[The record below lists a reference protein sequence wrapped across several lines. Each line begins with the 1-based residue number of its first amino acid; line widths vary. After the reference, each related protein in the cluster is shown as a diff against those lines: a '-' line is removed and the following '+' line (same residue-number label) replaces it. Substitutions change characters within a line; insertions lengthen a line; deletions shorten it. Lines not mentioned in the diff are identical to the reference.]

1 MVAFRVGALVLAWV
15 LATILVLCTVLMFVP
30 GPTGELWLLGTVAA
44 EQALVITVVAVVLAV
59 LLRRRVMFVVIGA
72 VVAAVSLIPTVAS
85 ASAAPGVDWREYLAG
100 TSLTAPKGPDATEA
114 FATVEGAE
122 LRADLWFPLGDGRD
136 RPAVVWVHGG
146 GLEDAGRRG
155 ETPEWNLLLART
167 GAVVVDIDYRLT
179 PAGRWRD
186 QAADVGCA
194 VGWVGANAARLGVNP
209 NRIAL
214 VGASAGGHLA
224 LLSAY
229 APDDLP
235 PSCNVAPVRPSAVVA
250 FEAAT
255 DMAPLH
261 GLDSWRYPDLGGLT
275 EDLER
280 LVGGTP
286 ATNPDAYAKASPR
299 THVRPDVPPTLIIH
313 GANDQIVPVAQART
327 LVAMLRDTGAR
338 HRYVEL
344 PYANHWFDLMWGSP
358 NTQHA
363 RAALVDFLDL

>member
-1 MVAFRVGALVLAWV
+1 M
-15 LATILVLCTVLMFVP
+15 C
-30 GPTGELWLLGTVAA
+30 
-44 EQALVITVVAVVLAV
+44 
-59 LLRRRVMFVVIGA
+59 
-72 VVAAVSLIPTVAS
+72 
-85 ASAAPGVDWREYLAG
+85 
-100 TSLTAPKGPDATEA
+100 
-114 FATVEGAE
+114 
-122 LRADLWFPLGDGRD
+122 
-136 RPAVVWVHGG
+136 G
-146 GLEDAGRRG
+146 GLGRCERG
-155 ETPEWNLLLART
+155 
-167 GAVVVDIDYRLT
+167 
-179 PAGRWRD
+179 PAGCQPKPD
-186 QAADVGCA
+186 CTSG
-194 VGWVGANAARLGVNP
+194 GP
-209 NRIAL
+209 
-214 VGASAGGHLA
+214 AGGHLA

-261 GLDSWRYPDLGGLT
+261 GLDSWRYPDLGGFT

-313 GANDQIVPVAQART
+313 GANDPIVPVAQART
-327 LVAMLRDTGAR
+327 LVAVLRDTGAR

-344 PYANHWFDLMWGSP
+344 SYANHWFDLMWDSP

-363 RAALVDFLDL
+363 RAALVDFLHL

>member
-1 MVAFRVGALVLAWV
+1 MAAFRVGALVLAWV

-30 GPTGELWLLGTVAA
+30 GPTGALWLLGTVAA
-44 EQALVITVVAVVLAV
+44 EQALVITVGAVVLAM
-59 LLRRRVMFVVIGA
+59 LLRRRVMFVVMGV
-72 VVAAVSLIPTVAS
+72 VVAVASLIPTVTS
-85 ASAAPGVDWREYLAG
+85 ASAVYGVEWREYLAG
-100 TSLTAPKGPDATEA
+100 TSLTASEGPDLTEA
-114 FATVEGAE
+114 FAIVDGVE
-122 LRADLWFPLGDGRD
+122 LRADLWFPSGDGHE

-146 GLEDAGRRG
+146 GLGDGGRRG
-155 ETPEWNLLLART
+155 ETPECNLLLARR

-214 VGASAGGHLA
+214 VGASSGGHLA
-224 LLSAY
+224 LLTAY
-229 APDDLP
+229 APGDLP

-261 GLDSWRYPDLGGLT
+261 GLDSWRYPDLGGFT

-286 ATNPDAYAKASPR
+286 ATNPDAYAKASPL
-299 THVRPDVPPTLIIH
+299 THVRANVPPTLIVH
-313 GANDQIVPVAQART
+313 GTHDQIVPVTQGRT
-327 LVAMLRDTGAR
+327 LVAVLRDTGAR
-338 HRYVEL
+338 HRDVEL
-344 PYANHWFDLMWGSP
+344 PYASHWFDLIWGSP

-363 RAALVDFLDL
+363 RAALVDFLHL